1 LRTGYLDKRTE
12 EEEKKLFEGSQG
24 ANVQQTDSVETYDNL
39 KVDIIN
45 KSQAK
50 VPESQEQFQQLNL
63 SPFLLDNIALNG
75 YQRLTIIQRH
85 VIPIIQNRI
94 NLMACSQTGS
104 GKTASFLIPIIQD
117 LLQTGP
123 PDQSMPLEEYK
134 KNRRAYPIALILA
147 PTRELALQIY
157 DESRKFSHLTG
168 IQTKVIY
175 GGKDSYEQH
184 RYLTWEGCD
193 ILVATPGRL
202 IDFMEKFVDFTFLKF
217 IVLDEADRMLDM
229 GFEPQIREIMA
240 KSFEQAIH
248 KESVHVSMLSAT
260 LPKQVKG
267 LAEDYLRS
275 YVYIGVGN
283 QGKSGS
289 ISNCIKQQLVDIC
302 NENKNMILFE
312 LISKIEGKILIFC
325 GTKRA
330 LSNAYNYLNSKNLF
344 VAQIHGDLKQY
355 EREAELQ
362 LFKSK
367 CTIMLATDVAS
378 RGLDISDVSYVIN
391 YDLPTNIESYVH
403 RIGRTGR
410 IGKTGT
416 AISFI
421 DRTDEP
427 MYYKLYKVLCDSKQE
442 IPKWFE
448 GLLGNQIIQRD
459 RRPNY
464 NRDDGSY
471 GHRDRY
477 RGEKKIVNG
486 SDDCRKGYQKAY
498 GDENLRTFEQEN
510 LNGNRCM

>member
-1 LRTGYLDKRTE
+1 
-12 EEEKKLFEGSQG
+12 
-24 ANVQQTDSVETYDNL
+24 V
-39 KVDIIN
+39 N

-50 VPESQEQFQQLNL
+50 VPESQEKFERLNL
-63 SPFLLDNIALNG
+63 SPFLLDNIAQIG
-75 YQRLTIIQRH
+75 YDRLTIIQRH

-123 PDQSMPLEEYK
+123 PDLKTPLEEYK
-134 KNRRAYPIALILA
+134 KNRRAFPIALILA

-168 IQTKVIY
+168 ILTKVIY

-202 IDFMEKFVDFTFLKF
+202 LDFMDKFVDFSYLKF
-217 IVLDEADRMLDM
+217 VVLDEADRMLDM
-229 GFEPQIREIMA
+229 GFEPQIREIMT
-240 KSFEQAIH
+240 KSFEQVIH

-260 LPKQVKG
+260 LPKQVKN
-267 LAEDYLRS
+267 LAEDYLKS
-275 YVYIGVGN
+275 YVEIGVGN

-289 ISNCIKQQLVDIC
+289 INNCIKQQLVDIR
-302 NENKNMILFE
+302 NENKNFVLFE
-312 LISKIEGKILIFC
+312 LISKLEGKLLIFC

-330 LSNAYNYLNSKNLF
+330 LSSAYNYLNSKNLF
-344 VAQIHGDLKQY
+344 VAQIHGDLKQH

-362 LFKSK
+362 LFKNK

-378 RGLDISDVSYVIN
+378 RGLDIPDVSYVIN

-410 IGKTGT
+410 IGKAGT

-421 DRTDEP
+421 DRVDEP

-442 IPKWFE
+442 VPKWFE
-448 GLLGNQIIQRD
+448 ALLGNQFVQRE
-459 RRPNY
+459 RRPHH
-464 NRDDGSY
+464 NRSNG
-471 GHRDRY
+471 GRY
-477 RGEKKIVNG
+477 RGEKKEVDG
-486 SDDCRKGYQKAY
+486 SDGCIKGYQRAY
-498 GDENLRTFEQEN
+498 DNENFRGFEQEN
-510 LNGNRCM
+510 INGNRRM